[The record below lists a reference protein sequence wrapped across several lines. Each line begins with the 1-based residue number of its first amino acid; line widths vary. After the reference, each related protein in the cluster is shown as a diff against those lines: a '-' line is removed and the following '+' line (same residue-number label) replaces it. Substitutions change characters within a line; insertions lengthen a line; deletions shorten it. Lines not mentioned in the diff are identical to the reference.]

1 MPVPVAWERTNVR
14 AFNQRSMTFRQSMA
28 ETSSPTSPGAELFRR
43 RPLRVAFLTPTLLM
57 GGAERWMV
65 SLARRCDRR
74 RITWAGTALSDWAPA
89 KPEIC
94 REMSAYMPIY
104 AGPGAGPAEECPAV
118 VRCQSTSEAIRRAT
132 RDADILVTW
141 GLADLGPLLA
151 GIDLPVVFVSHGAGD
166 WTARAVQS
174 SESACSHFV
183 AVSETA
189 LLPFRPHTR
198 ARAIVLHNGVDVERC
213 ASTQPREV
221 TRRNLGFDDRAI
233 LIGYV
238 GRFSFEKNPLAAA
251 IAARKL
257 GGRYQALY
265 CGEGWKEAEVRAA
278 AVKIAGERVHF
289 VPHLRI
295 VGNILSA
302 LDVFMLAS
310 PAEGF
315 SLSLAEAW
323 YAGVPT
329 VATRVG
335 AVPEL
340 ERKYGELV
348 SPVPINP
355 SPRILAKA
363 VLHALTPDF
372 RQEILPRAQRL
383 VAEQYTATA
392 MARRWTDYLETIC
405 RDKQ

>member
-1 MPVPVAWERTNVR
+1 LP
-14 AFNQRSMTFRQSMA
+14 
-28 ETSSPTSPGAELFRR
+28 
-43 RPLRVAFLTPTLLM
+43 
-57 GGAERWMV
+57 
-65 SLARRCDRR
+65 
-74 RITWAGTALSDWAPA
+74 
-89 KPEIC
+89 
-94 REMSAYMPIY
+94 
-104 AGPGAGPAEECPAV
+104 
-118 VRCQSTSEAIRRAT
+118 
-132 RDADILVTW
+132 
-141 GLADLGPLLA
+141 DLGPLLT

-213 ASTQPREV
+213 APTQPREI
-221 TRRNLGFDDRAI
+221 TRHNLGFDDQDI

-238 GRFSFEKNPLAAA
+238 GRFSFEKNPLAAV

-257 GGRYQALY
+257 GGRFHAVY
-265 CGEGWKEAEVRAA
+265 CGEGWKEAEVRSAA
-278 AVKIAGERVHF
+278 EKIAGDRVRF
-289 VPHLRI
+289 VPHQRV

-302 LDVFMLAS
+302 LDVFLLAS

-315 SLSLAEAW
+315 SLSLTEAW

-340 ERKYGELV
+340 ERNNGELV
-348 SPVPINP
+348 SAVPVNP
-355 SPRILAKA
+355 SPRILARA
-363 VLHALTPDF
+363 VLRAHSPTF
-372 RQEILPRAQRL
+372 RQEIVPRAQKL
-383 VAEQYTATA
+383 VAERYTSTA

-405 RDKQ
+405 GDQP

>member
-1 MPVPVAWERTNVR
+1 MPVPLAWERTPSGVPSCR
-14 AFNQRSMTFRQSMA
+14 PAGLRSQTEDAMPLIF
-28 ETSSPTSPGAELFRR
+28 PGTDSRRR
-43 RPLRVAFLTPTLLM
+43 RPVRVAFLTPTLLM

-65 SLARRCDRR
+65 SLARRCDRH
-74 RITWAGTALSDWAPA
+74 RIVWTGTALSDWAPA

-94 REMSAYMPIY
+94 RELSAYMPIF
-104 AGPGAGPAEECPAV
+104 AGPGAGPPDDCPSV
-118 VRCQSTSEAIRRAT
+118 VRCRSTFDAVRLATQS
-132 RDADILVTW
+132 ADILVTW
-141 GLADLGPLLA
+141 GLPDLGRLLA
-151 GIDLPVVFVSHGAGD
+151 SIELPVVFVSHGAGD

-174 SESACSHFV
+174 SEPACSHFV

-189 LLPFRPHTR
+189 LLPFRPQTR
-198 ARAIVLHNGVDVERC
+198 SRAIVLHNGVDVERC
-213 ASTQPREV
+213 APTQPREI
-221 TRRNLGFDDRAI
+221 TRHSLGFDDQDI

-257 GGRYQALY
+257 GGRFHAIY
-265 CGEGWKEAEVRAA
+265 CGEGWKEAEVRSAA
-278 AVKIAGERVHF
+278 EKIAGDRVQFIAHQ
-289 VPHLRI
+289 RT

-315 SLSLAEAW
+315 SLSLTEAW

-340 ERKYGELV
+340 ERSNGELV
-348 SPVPINP
+348 SAVPVNP

-363 VLHALTPDF
+363 VLHAHSPDF
-372 RQEILPRAQRL
+372 RQVVVPRAQHL
-383 VAEQYTATA
+383 VAEFFTASA
-392 MARRWTDYLETIC
+392 MARRWTEYLESVC
-405 RDKQ
+405 CARP

>member
-1 MPVPVAWERTNVR
+1 
-14 AFNQRSMTFRQSMA
+14 MA
-28 ETSSPTSPGAELFRR
+28 SSPR
-43 RPLRVAFLTPTLLM
+43 RPVRVAFLTPTLLM

-65 SLARRCDRR
+65 SLARRCDRH
-74 RITWAGTALSDWAPA
+74 RIVWTGTALSDWAPA

-104 AGPGAGPAEECPAV
+104 AGPGAGPAEECRAV

-141 GLADLGPLLA
+141 GLPDLGPLLT

-198 ARAIVLHNGVDVERC
+198 AGAIVLHNGVDVERC
-213 ASTQPREV
+213 ALTQPREV

-251 IAARKL
+251 IAAAKL
-257 GGRYQALY
+257 GGRYQAVY

-278 AVKIAGERVHF
+278 AVKIAGDRVHF
-289 VPHLRI
+289 VPHQRI
-295 VGNILSA
+295 VGNVLSA

-340 ERKYGELV
+340 EREYGELV
-348 SPVPINP
+348 SPVTINP
-355 SPRILAKA
+355 SSRILAKA
-363 VLHALTPDF
+363 VLRALTPDF
-372 RQEILPRAQRL
+372 RQEILPRAQQL